1 MEHHQ
6 KQNSLNNRI
15 NPQPATHPALQAL
28 ILLLLYLLRSLL
40 DESPLRVDGH
50 YVVKLAVHDP
60 VIIQKLSKPIFTN
73 PLPL

>member
-6 KQNSLNNRI
+6 KQNSLNNRL
-15 NPQPATHPALQAL
+15 NPKPAARPALQAL

-50 YVVKLAVHDP
+50 YVVKLAVHDS
-60 VIIQKLSKPIFTN
+60 VIIQKLSNLIFTN